1 MYAPHTVT
9 IYNVSTETD
18 AATLDDTT
26 TNNITILRGVLL
38 EANKGYNVRESGLA
52 TADDATLYIPFSVDA
67 VDGTTGNAK
76 TYVDPVAYWLAD
88 DKSGLWTLSADGN
101 TFFVKGEVVEAGK
114 SQTYINM
121 RHGFVYDVSKVDVK
135 DFGSADMQ
143 HFEVGGKA

>member
-9 IYNVSTETD
+9 IYNVLTETN
-18 AATLDDTT
+18 TTTFDDTT

-38 EANKGYNVRESGLA
+38 EPNKGYNVRESGLA
-52 TADDATLYIPFSVDA
+52 TADDATLYIPFSVAA

-76 TYVDPVAYWLAD
+76 TYVDPVAYWLAN

-101 TFFVKGEVVEAGK
+101 TFFVKGEVVEARK
-114 SQTYINM
+114 SETYINAK
-121 RHGFVYDVSKVDVK
+121 HGFVYDVTKVDLK